1 MQGGQAPLQASPKRF
16 LEQLRLVAEGV
27 VDLGGL
33 GIRRLGGS
41 AGGGEVA
48 RTAFDLRAEEANRL
62 AGGAHLFALVP
73 PQSLAPASDF
83 LELASIHGHHHL
95 MRPV

>member
-1 MQGGQAPLQASPKRF
+1 MQGSQASLQASPKRF

-33 GIRRLGGS
+33 GIRRLGGGS

-48 RTAFDLRAEEANRL
+48 RTAFDLLAEKADRL
-62 AGGAHLFALVP
+62 AGGAHLFALVL
-73 PQSLAPASDF
+73 PQGFAPASDF
-83 LELASIHGHHHL
+83 LELASIHG
-95 MRPV
+95 RIISRA